1 MYKYK
6 IDKTYDK
13 IQLEINIETVPINDK
28 GVGEVLSISLES
40 YYKLNRAKNRIT
52 DINSNQWDEVKK
64 ITNPYEFIHTFNS
77 KKKTIDSRSIALYR
91 PLSRSF
97 FKMIE
102 ICSSFLKKSR
112 TKKQD
117 LGNPAR
123 KHNEETP
130 SEAREL
136 EGLKPSHQDLGNPA
150 RKQSSFLEKSRAK
163 NDEENPARTENGDNN
178 TDNNTEYDEGG
189 SSREPWVPSL
199 ISGHIA
205 EGPGGFI
212 EAIRYIR
219 KQNNHN
225 DDLAF
230 GMTLIK
236 YDKSDYKK
244 INVLGWHKS
253 NRFLFNN
260 PEVRILN
267 GEDGTG
273 NIYKI
278 ENINFFNNAIRNASP
293 TGEGA
298 DILTGDGGFDFSID
312 YNYQEQLS
320 CKLIFSQIL
329 CALKCQ
335 KKNGTFICKFFDLN
349 LYFTTEMLYLLY
361 LTYDTLYIYKP
372 FTSRIA
378 NSEKYIVCTNF
389 NGIDNELLD
398 NLFNVLDKWNTY
410 EDKTINYIFK
420 TIPSD
425 FIDKIKEI
433 NIEIID
439 SQIKSINNTIDIIK
453 TNKIVTD
460 KKWYD
465 ATVKLQIQKAT
476 QWCKTY
482 NIPYNYEN
490 K

>member
-28 GVGEVLSISLES
+28 GVGEVLSINLDS
-40 YYKLNRAKNRIT
+40 YYKINRAKNRIT
-52 DINSNQWDEVKK
+52 EINSNQWDEVKK

-77 KKKTIDSRSIALYR
+77 KTKTIDSRSIALYK

-102 ICSSFLKKSR
+102 IISEFSRQDCSFLEKQDCSFLE
-112 TKKQD
+112 KQD

-123 KHNEETP
+123 K
-130 SEAREL
+130 SREL
-136 EGLKPSHQDLGNPA
+136 EGLKPSKG
-150 RKQSSFLEKSRAK
+150 SLEGLK
-163 NDEENPARTENGDNN
+163 P
-178 TDNNTEYDEGG
+178 
-189 SSREPWVPSL
+189 PQL

-219 KQNNHN
+219 KHN
-225 DDLAF
+225 KDDLAF

-236 YDKSDYKK
+236 YDRCDYKK

-278 ENINFFNNAIRNASP
+278 KNIDFFNNAIRTNSP
-293 TGEGA
+293 LGA
-298 DILTGDGGFDFSID
+298 DIVTGDGGFDFSID

-335 KKNGTFICKFFDLN
+335 KLDGTFICKFFDLN

-361 LTYDTLYIYKP
+361 SSYETIYIYKP

-389 NGIDNELLD
+389 IGIDETLLN
-398 NLFNVLDKWNTY
+398 NLFNVLENWNKY
-410 EDKTINYIFK
+410 EYQTINYIFK
-420 TIPSD
+420 QIPND
-425 FIDKIKEI
+425 FIEKIKTI

-439 SQIKSINNTIDIIK
+439 VQIKSINTTIDIIK
-453 TNKIVTD
+453 NNKILKD

-465 ATVKLQIQKAT
+465 ATVKLQIQKAI
-476 QWCKTY
+476 QWCKKY
-482 NIPYNYEN
+482 NIACNLD

>member
-13 IQLEINIETVPINDK
+13 IPLEINIETVPINDK
-28 GVGEVLSISLES
+28 GVGEVLSINLDS
-40 YYKLNRAKNRIT
+40 YYKINRAKNRIT
-52 DINSNQWDEVKK
+52 EINSNQWDEVKK

-77 KKKTIDSRSIALYR
+77 KTKTIDSRSIALYK

-102 ICSSFLKKSR
+102 IISEFSSFLEKQDCSFLE
-112 TKKQD
+112 KQD

-123 KHNEETP
+123 KC
-130 SEAREL
+130 SFL
-136 EGLKPSHQDLGNPA
+136 EKQDCSFLEKS
-150 RKQSSFLEKSRAK
+150 RTKKQDCSFLEKSRAK
-163 NDEENPARTENGDNN
+163 ND
-178 TDNNTEYDEGG
+178 DEQIPSYEG
-189 SSREPWVPSL
+189 SSSEPSQL

-219 KQNNHN
+219 KHN
-225 DDLAF
+225 KDDLAF

-236 YDKSDYKK
+236 YDRSDYKK

-278 ENINFFNNAIRNASP
+278 KNIDFFNNEIRINSP
-293 TGEGA
+293 LGA
-298 DILTGDGGFDFSID
+298 DIVTGDGGFDFSID

-335 KKNGTFICKFFDLN
+335 KLEGTFICKFFDLN
-349 LYFTTEMLYLLY
+349 LYFTSEMLYLLY
-361 LTYDTLYIYKP
+361 SSYETIYIYKP

-389 NGIDNELLD
+389 IGIDETLLN
-398 NLFNVLDKWNTY
+398 NLFNVLENWNKY
-410 EDKTINYIFK
+410 EGQTINYIFK
-420 TIPSD
+420 KIPND

-439 SQIKSINNTIDIIK
+439 LQIKSINNTIDIIK
-453 TNKIVTD
+453 TNKILNN

-465 ATVKLQIQKAT
+465 ATVKLQIQKAI
-476 QWCKTY
+476 QWCKKY
-482 NIPYNYEN
+482 NIACNLD

>member
-13 IQLEINIETVPINDK
+13 IPLEINIETVPINDK
-28 GVGEVLSISLES
+28 GVGEVLSINLDS
-40 YYKLNRAKNRIT
+40 YYKINRAKNRIT
-52 DINSNQWDEVKK
+52 EINSNQWDEVKK

-77 KKKTIDSRSIALYR
+77 KTKAIDSRSIALYK

-102 ICSSFLKKSR
+102 IISEFCSFLEKQDCSFLEKSR
-112 TKKQD
+112 AK
-117 LGNPAR
+117 
-123 KHNEETP
+123 
-130 SEAREL
+130 
-136 EGLKPSHQDLGNPA
+136 
-150 RKQSSFLEKSRAK
+150 SSFLEKSRAK
-163 NDEENPARTENGDNN
+163 N
-178 TDNNTEYDEGG
+178 YDEISNHTRELDTGFEKSRAQMKPSQRELDTG
-189 SSREPWVPSL
+189 FEKSRAQMKPSHKHSQKLNDDVDSSCNIRESSQL

-219 KQNNHN
+219 KHN
-225 DDLAF
+225 KDDLAF

-236 YDKSDYKK
+236 YDRSEYKK

-273 NIYKI
+273 NIYKVKNI
-278 ENINFFNNAIRNASP
+278 EFFNNEIRTNSP
-293 TGEGA
+293 LGA
-298 DILTGDGGFDFSID
+298 DIVTGDGGFDFSID

-320 CKLIFSQIL
+320 SKLIFSQIL
-329 CALKCQ
+329 CSLKCQ
-335 KKNGTFICKFFDLN
+335 KLDGTFICKFFDLN

-361 LTYDTLYIYKP
+361 SSYETIYIYKP

-389 NGIDNELLD
+389 IGIDETLLN
-398 NLFNVLDKWNTY
+398 NLFDVLENWNKY
-410 EDKTINYIFK
+410 EAKTINYIFK
-420 TIPSD
+420 QIPTD

-439 SQIKSINNTIDIIK
+439 VQIKSINNTIDIIK
-453 TNKIVTD
+453 NNKIQND

-465 ATVKLQIQKAT
+465 TTVKLQIQKAM
-476 QWCKTY
+476 QWCKKY
-482 NIPYNYEN
+482 NIAYNLD

>member
-28 GVGEVLSISLES
+28 GVGEVLSINLDS
-40 YYKLNRAKNRIT
+40 YYKINRAKNRIT
-52 DINSNQWDEVKK
+52 EINSNQWDEVKK

-77 KKKTIDSRSIALYR
+77 KTKAIDSRSIALYK

-102 ICSSFLKKSR
+102 IISEFCSFLE
-112 TKKQD
+112 KQD
-117 LGNPAR
+117 C
-123 KHNEETP
+123 
-130 SEAREL
+130 
-136 EGLKPSHQDLGNPA
+136 
-150 RKQSSFLEKSRAK
+150 SFLEKSRAK
-163 NDEENPARTENGDNN
+163 KQDLENPARKHDDEISDNTRELAKAMSQTELSLR
-178 TDNNTEYDEGG
+178 EGLK
-189 SSREPWVPSL
+189 PSKL

-219 KQNNHN
+219 KHN
-225 DDLAF
+225 KDDLAF

-236 YDKSDYKK
+236 YDRSEYKK

-273 NIYKI
+273 NIYKVKNI
-278 ENINFFNNAIRNASP
+278 EFFNNEIRINSP
-293 TGEGA
+293 LGA
-298 DILTGDGGFDFSID
+298 DIVTGDGGFDFSID

-335 KKNGTFICKFFDLN
+335 KLDGTFICKFFDLN

-361 LTYDTLYIYKP
+361 SSYETIYIYKP

-389 NGIDNELLD
+389 IGIDETLLN
-398 NLFNVLDKWNTY
+398 NLFDVLENWNKY
-410 EDKTINYIFK
+410 EAQTINYIFK
-420 TIPSD
+420 QIPCD

-439 SQIKSINNTIDIIK
+439 VQIKSINNTIDIIK
-453 TNKIVTD
+453 NNKIQND

-465 ATVKLQIQKAT
+465 TTVKLQIQKAM
-476 QWCKTY
+476 QWCKKY
-482 NIPYNYEN
+482 NIAYNL
-490 K
+490 

>member
-13 IQLEINIETVPINDK
+13 IKLEIHIETVPLNDK
-28 GVGEVLSISLES
+28 GIGEVLSINLES

-52 DINSNQWDEVKK
+52 DINSNFWDEVKK

-102 ICSSFLKKSR
+102 IISEFCSR
-112 TKKQD
+112 QD

-123 KHNEETP
+123 KDDEEIFNNT
-130 SEAREL
+130 RER
-136 EGLKPSHQDLGNPA
+136 EGLKPS
-150 RKQSSFLEKSRAK
+150 
-163 NDEENPARTENGDNN
+163 T
-178 TDNNTEYDEGG
+178 
-189 SSREPWVPSL
+189 REPLVPSL
-199 ISGHIA
+199 LTGHIA

-219 KQNNHN
+219 NHN
-225 DDLAF
+225 KDDLAF

-236 YDKSDYKK
+236 YDRNIKK

-273 NIYKI
+273 DIYKTKNI
-278 ENINFFNNAIRNASP
+278 EFFNNEIRNASRD
-293 TGEGA
+293 GA
-298 DILTGDGGFDFSID
+298 DIVTGDGGFDFSID

-335 KKNGTFICKFFDLN
+335 KINGTFICKFFDLN

-361 LTYDTLYIYKP
+361 STYETIYIYKP

-378 NSEKYIVCTNF
+378 NSEKYIICSNF
-389 NGIDNELLD
+389 IGIENSLLD
-398 NLFNVLDKWNTY
+398 NLLNVLDKWNTY
-410 EDKTINYIFK
+410 EDVTINYIFK

-425 FIDKIKEI
+425 FIEKIKEI

-453 TNKIVTD
+453 TNKIVND

-465 ATVKLQIQKAT
+465 ATIKLQSQKAI
-476 QWCKTY
+476 QWCKKY
-482 NIPYNYEN
+482 NIAYN
-490 K
+490 